1 MPAAPSLLQLSLR
14 YPRGRRPRGAPAG
27 RLSRILL
34 LALLGGWASACAQ
47 PAASATTSPR
57 RTAPSLGPTDLPTTA
72 QTGPAIPSTAPAA
85 TLAPIPEVSAG
96 EHLRGPVAAPAT
108 LIVYSDFDCPLCA
121 QLAGLLAQLQDRHRQ
136 DVRLIFRHFPLLTLH
151 DKASLAAQVAELAG
165 EQGAFW
171 PMHDRLYEAYSDW
184 SAYTPEEFQAW
195 AILQAEEL
203 GLDGP
208 AIQAGLAEG
217 RTTAQMEQA
226 YAQGL
231 AMGIPGSPFLLL
243 DGEPF
248 LLPYHPNYLE
258 AAVRLSALR
267 MRQFTEY
274 PPFEID
280 LSATYLARLELDS
293 GEIVLQLYPQLAPLA
308 VNSFIFL
315 ANRGWFDGNAI
326 HQVQPGVF
334 LESGDPTATGLG
346 DPGYHF
352 AMEPNPALSFDQAGM
367 LALVPTSPETNGGR
381 FFINLAPL
389 PELDG
394 ARTIFGRVL
403 QGMDLLRALPA
414 RDPLVDLLQPPP
426 ALLLRVKIEV
436 QP

>member
-1 MPAAPSLLQLSLR
+1 MPAAPSLLQLSVR
-14 YPRGRRPRGAPAG
+14 CPRGRRPRGAPP
-27 RLSRILL
+27 RPPRQILL
-34 LALLGGWASACAQ
+34 LALLGVWASACAQ
-47 PAASATTSPR
+47 PAPPATAILR
-57 RTAPSLGPTDLPTTA
+57 RTAASLGPTEPPGPTRI
-72 QTGPAIPSTAPAA
+72 GSPAASAAAGA
-85 TLAPIPEVSAG
+85 TLAPIPAVSPG
-96 EHLRGPVAAPAT
+96 EHLRGPLAAPAT

-136 DVRLIFRHFPLLTLH
+136 DLRLIFRHFPLLTLH
-151 DKASLAAQVAELAG
+151 DKASPAAQVAELAG

-171 PMHDRLYEAYSDW
+171 SMHDRLFEAYPDW
-184 SAYTPEEFQAW
+184 SALSPQEFVAW
-195 AILQAEEL
+195 ALAQAEDL
-203 GLDGP
+203 GLDVP

-217 RTTAQMEQA
+217 RWAAQMEQA
-226 YAQGL
+226 YEQGL

-248 LLPYHPNYLE
+248 LLPYEPNYLE
-258 AAVRLSALR
+258 AAVRLSTLR
-267 MRQFTEY
+267 ARQFPNY

-280 LSATYLARLELDS
+280 PDATYLARLQLDS
-293 GEIVLQLYPQLAPLA
+293 GEIVLQLYPQVAPLA
-308 VNSFIFL
+308 VNSFVFL
-315 ANRGWFDGNAI
+315 ASQGWFDGNAI

-352 AMEPNPALSFDQAGM
+352 AMEPSPALGFEQPGM
-367 LALVPTSPETNGGR
+367 VALVPTSPDTNGGR
-381 FFINLAPL
+381 FFINLGPL

-403 QGMDLLRALPA
+403 QGMELLQALPA
-414 RDPLVDLLQPPP
+414 RDPLADLLEPPP
-426 ALLLRVKIEV
+426 AVLLQVKIEV

>member
-1 MPAAPSLLQLSLR
+1 MPAAPSLLQLSDCC
-14 YPRGRRPRGAPAG
+14 PRGRRPRGAPPR
-27 RLSRILL
+27 RLPQILL
-34 LALLGGWASACAQ
+34 LALLGVWASSCVQ
-47 PAASATTSPR
+47 PAASATANPR
-57 RTAPSLGPTDLPTTA
+57 STAPSLGPTDLPTATYA
-72 QTGPAIPSTAPAA
+72 GPAFPSTAPAA
-85 TLAPIPEVSAG
+85 TLAPIPAVSADD
-96 EHLRGPVAAPAT
+96 HLRGPAAAPAT

-121 QLAGLLAQLQDRHRQ
+121 HLAGLLAQLQDRHRQ
-136 DVRLIFRHFPLLTLH
+136 DLRLIFRHFPLLTLH

-171 PMHDRLYEAYSDW
+171 PMHDRLFETYPEW
-184 SAYTPEEFQAW
+184 SAYSPEEFEVW
-195 AILQAEEL
+195 AIAQAEAL
-203 GLDGP
+203 GLDLP
-208 AIQAGLAEG
+208 TIQAGLAEG
-217 RTTAQMEQA
+217 RKVAQVEQA
-226 YAQGL
+226 YEQGL

-243 DGEPF
+243 DAEPF
-248 LLPYHPNYLE
+248 MLPYEPNYLE
-258 AAVRLSALR
+258 AAVRLSTLR
-267 MRQFTEY
+267 ARQFADY

-280 LSATYLARLELDS
+280 PSATYLARLQLDS
-293 GEIVLQLYPQLAPLA
+293 GEIVLHLYPQYAPLA

-315 ANRGWFDGNAI
+315 ASQGWFDGNAI

-352 AMEPNPALSFDQAGM
+352 AMETSPALGFEQPGM
-367 LALVPTSPETNGGR
+367 VALVPTSPETNGGR

-403 QGMDLLRALPA
+403 QGMELLRALPA
-414 RDPLVDLLQPPP
+414 RDPLVDLLEPPP
-426 ALLLRVKIEV
+426 AVLLQVKIEV

>member
-1 MPAAPSLLQLSLR
+1 MPVVPSLVHLSVCC
-14 YPRGRRPRGAPAG
+14 PRGRWPRGAPPG
-27 RLSRILL
+27 RLRRILL
-34 LALLGGWASACAQ
+34 LVLLGVWASSCVQ
-47 PAASATTSPR
+47 PAASATASPR
-57 RTAPSLGPTDLPTTA
+57 RTAPSLGPTELPTATH
-72 QTGPAIPSTAPAA
+72 TGPAFPSTAPAA
-85 TLAPIPEVSAG
+85 TLAPIPAVSVG
-96 EHLRGPVAAPAT
+96 EHVRGPVAAPAT

-136 DVRLIFRHFPLLTLH
+136 DLRLVFRHFPQLTLH

-171 PMHDRLYEAYSDW
+171 PMHDRLFETYPDW
-184 SAYTPEEFQAW
+184 SDYSPQEFEVW
-195 AILQAEEL
+195 AVAQAEEL
-203 GLDGP
+203 GLDLP

-217 RTTAQMEQA
+217 RTVAQMEQA
-226 YAQGL
+226 YEQGL

-243 DGEPF
+243 DGEPY
-248 LLPYHPNYLE
+248 LLPYEPNYLE
-258 AAVRLSALR
+258 AAVRLSTLR
-267 MRQFTEY
+267 ARQFADY

-280 LSATYLARLELDS
+280 PSATYLVRLQLDS
-293 GEIVLQLYPQLAPLA
+293 GEIVLQLYPQYAPLA

-315 ANRGWFDGNAI
+315 ASQGWFDGNAI
-326 HQVQPGVF
+326 LQVQPGVF

-352 AMEPNPALSFDQAGM
+352 AMEPNPALGFEQPGM

-389 PELDG
+389 PELNG

-403 QGMDLLRALPA
+403 QGMELLRALPA
-414 RDPLVDLLQPPP
+414 RDPLVDLLEPPP
-426 ALLLRVKIEV
+426 AVLLQVKIEV

>member
-1 MPAAPSLLQLSLR
+1 MPAADSLIQLSVEG
-14 YPRGRRPRGAPAG
+14 PRGRRPRRAPPG
-27 RLSRILL
+27 RLSQILL
-34 LALLGGWASACAQ
+34 LALLGGLASSCAQ
-47 PAASATTSPR
+47 PAASATAGPR
-57 RTAPSLGPTDLPTTA
+57 RTAPSLGPTDFLTA
-72 QTGPAIPSTAPAA
+72 THAGPALPSTAPAA
-85 TLAPIPEVSAG
+85 TLAPIPAVSAG

-136 DVRLIFRHFPLLTLH
+136 DVRLVFRHFPLLRLH

-171 PMHDRLYEAYSDW
+171 PMHDRLFEAYPDW
-184 SAYTPEEFQAW
+184 SAYSPEEFEAW
-195 AILQAEEL
+195 ALTQAGEL
-203 GLDGP
+203 GLDVP
-208 AIQAGLAEG
+208 AMQAGLAEG
-217 RTTAQMEQA
+217 RKVAQMEQA

-248 LLPYHPNYLE
+248 LLPYEPNYLE

-267 MRQFTEY
+267 ARQFTEY

-280 LSATYLARLELDS
+280 PSATYLARLLLDS
-293 GEIVLQLYPQLAPLA
+293 GEIVLQLYPQFAPLA
-308 VNSFIFL
+308 VNSFVFL
-315 ANRGWFDGNAI
+315 ASRGWFDGNAI

-352 AMEPNPALSFDQAGM
+352 AMEPSPALSFERPGM

-394 ARTIFGRVL
+394 TRTIFGRVL
-403 QGMDLLRALPA
+403 QGMELLQALPA
-414 RDPLVDLLQPPP
+414 RDPLLDLLQPPP
-426 ALLLRVKIEV
+426 AVLLQVKIEV